1 MSNHRN
7 SWIPGS
13 SFLLCVKLLP
23 KFTKKALQYQFGR
36 KFYISR
42 RSRYRKSVYQI
53 CLSFLIS
60 PTVPEGLRYLTLH
73 QCQTSEAWIK
83 TSGKFPWFGPVFHLW
98 RMRPKNKLWI
108 SFTLSAGQA
117 LPAAFLCIPPQQPQN
132 SAVDQCGG
140 KIALILAGRDS
151 AQPGTPKAAAWC
163 LLGGCHPTVLIS
175 LKFGVKWLRPPIV
188 QTNHG
193 QTLTSKRSRSTMLES
208 IYPATVLQTHSLR
221 TLPLPVLDEVVEPP
235 IHCVRALPLQGN
247 QQWSN
252 SLTWLKM
259 LKLSKSMT
267 FWSNYNISPTQ
278 ISLK

>member
-1 MSNHRN
+1 
-7 SWIPGS
+7 
-13 SFLLCVKLLP
+13 
-23 KFTKKALQYQFGR
+23 
-36 KFYISR
+36 
-42 RSRYRKSVYQI
+42 
-53 CLSFLIS
+53 
-60 PTVPEGLRYLTLH
+60 
-73 QCQTSEAWIK
+73 
-83 TSGKFPWFGPVFHLW
+83 
-98 RMRPKNKLWI
+98 MRPKNKLWI